1 MTDFAFAVTS
11 LLFNRPEESER
22 FLSSLEAQ
30 SVGFRP
36 DKLFFS
42 VDGYAGSKDEHLG
55 RADRTAEVAGLVRRY
70 FPDSALQVRES
81 NLGIARHFDSAE
93 SQAFSGSGE
102 WAVFLEDDFVLAPN
116 YFAALERVIDYV
128 GPNERVAIASATG
141 DTRIEPTRGDDT
153 LYPMDHAWAF
163 ALRRSHYVERQH
175 LLGRYVE
182 SISHDSYFRRD
193 DDAVYAGL
201 VPEGLLP
208 LGTSQ
213 DSIKQAIR
221 RKTGRLAVTTGSPYG
236 TYVGADGEHFNQEIF
251 DALGYSS
258 PRAAASELPRFQ
270 EPLDELISA
279 LSDEE
284 DVMWAGQ
291 MRATWAALESARDR
305 SEQERQEAN
314 ATIAAL
320 SDDMEPL
327 RASVERLSRENE
339 RLSADIG
346 HLRGEVAATTD
357 RAVRA
362 ETRANAAEEDAA
374 ELRRTASWRLT
385 APLRSAQARLRRR
398 G

>member
-175 LLGRYVE
+175 LLGHYVE

-221 RKTGRLAVTTGSPYG
+221 RKTGRLAVTTGLPYG
-236 TYVGADGEHFNQEIF
+236 TYVGADGEHFNREIF
-251 DALGYSS
+251 DALGYGS
-258 PRAAASELPRFQ
+258 PRPAAAELPRFQ
-270 EPLDELISA
+270 EPLDDVVSV

-284 DVMWAGQ
+284 DVMWATQ
-291 MRATWAALESARDR
+291 MRATWVGLESARADAVHDKQRLESETETLRSSVDR
-305 SEQERQEAN
+305 L
-314 ATIAAL
+314 TT
-320 SDDMEPL
+320 
-327 RASVERLSRENE
+327 ENE
-339 RLSADIG
+339 RRSADIG
-346 HLRGEVAATTD
+346 RLRAELAICAD
-357 RAVRA
+357 RAARA
-362 ETRANAAEEDAA
+362 GARANAAEEDAA

-385 APLRSAQARLRRR
+385 APLRSAQAKLRHRN
-398 G
+398 